1 MESAGEVSLLLG
13 MAISFSDCVD
23 YTLLDAWRTRLLE
36 AECRFTQDQNDESR
50 MAYLRVLKIFT
61 DLVLHG
67 ILPSE
72 KPGQSSVA

>member
-1 MESAGEVSLLLG
+1 MESAGKVSLSLS
-13 MAISFSDCVD
+13 MAIGFSDCVD
-23 YTLLDAWRTRLLE
+23 YTLLDVWRTRLLD
-36 AECRFTQDQNDESR
+36 AERRFTQNQNDESR

-72 KPGQSSVA
+72 KPGNPA